1 MVLID
6 NIYMCIY
13 FDEFNFMKYG
23 YWKNIFVRKIKC
35 VFVIESMVSM
45 RVVFCLLMS

>member
-1 MVLID
+1 MVIEK
-6 NIYMCIY
+6 I
-13 FDEFNFMKYG
+13 F
-23 YWKNIFVRKIKC
+23 FVRKIKC